1 MSVGYSMEYSAI
13 IHGSRAD
20 FEQIPAIAQKVSDD
34 YAARERSQWA
44 WDQTDFYQSMA
55 RYFASSAQE
64 ALDSGEDPLTF
75 QVETSDTDDTHGI
88 MEAFLTALD
97 TQLPN
102 LAIAACAIYVDTE
115 YGGDSYENY
124 LYSPP
129 GSSALDLNKFTG
141 LDERKDKIGRASCRE
156 RV

>member
-1 MSVGYSMEYSAI
+1 MSVGYSMEYSVI

-34 YAARERSQWA
+34 YASRERSQWA
-44 WDQTDFYQSMA
+44 WDQTSFYQDMA

-75 QVETSDTDDTHGI
+75 QVENSDTDDTHGV
-88 MEAFLTALD
+88 MESFLTALD

-102 LAIAACAIYVDTE
+102 LAIAASAIYVDK
-115 YGGDSYENY
+115 GHI
-124 LYSPP
+124 
-129 GSSALDLNKFTG
+129 K
-141 LDERKDKIGRASCRE
+141 
-156 RV
+156 

>member
-1 MSVGYSMEYSAI
+1 MSVGYSMEYSVI

-34 YAARERSQWA
+34 YASRERSQWA
-44 WDQTDFYQSMA
+44 WDQTSFYQDMA

-97 TQLPN
+97 TQLPD
-102 LAIAACAIYVDTE
+102 LAIAASAIYVDTE
-115 YGGDSYENY
+115 YGE
-124 LYSPP
+124 
-129 GSSALDLNKFTG
+129 GSFGYPQVFCHCCKCLILFG
-141 LDERKDKIGRASCRE
+141 RKYT
-156 RV
+156 V